1 MKTGE
6 LIRYSRGLIKGQR
19 GRLLLICLLPVC
31 GRLTLRAA
39 ETALFCLMLYFGGRP
54 AELFTSDTVLLCG
67 AVFAALRCMV
77 CAPLSYASAHRLW
90 ETAAGKDSFTPVTEL
105 LTGSRFLRKSTAAAF
120 LVRLTGALALIPAA
134 ASGSCAWCLLREGA
148 GTWELFA
155 ALHGTVLT
163 ALLLVWW
170 IKVKTG
176 MAAVPFLMA
185 ADSSISPLRLI
196 IRSQRLMRG
205 RKRVFISLAL
215 RYLFPALLLFP
226 LPEAGTAAALSVSIF
241 LREDEYRE
249 ERRAAMIK
257 SSIRTA

>member
-6 LIRYSRGLIKGQR
+6 LIRYSRGLIRGRR

-39 ETALFCLMLYFGGRP
+39 ETALLCLMLYFGGRP
-54 AELFTSDTVLLCG
+54 AELFVSDTVLLCA

-77 CAPLSYASAHRLW
+77 CAPLSYAAAHRLR
-90 ETAAGKDSFTPVTEL
+90 ETAEDEDGFTPVTEL
-105 LTGSRFLRKSTAAAF
+105 LTSSSFLRRSVAAAF

-134 ASGSCAWCLLREGA
+134 ASGSCAWLLLRDGA

-155 ALHGTVLT
+155 ALHCTVLT

-176 MAAVPFLMA
+176 MAAVPFLMV
-185 ADSSISPLRLI
+185 ADSGISPLRLV

-205 RKRVFISLAL
+205 RKRVFIFLAI

-241 LREDEYRE
+241 LREDEYLE
-249 ERRAAMIK
+249 ERRAAMITGCRK
-257 SSIRTA
+257 TA

>member
-6 LIRYSRGLIKGQR
+6 LIRYSRRLIR
-19 GRLLLICLLPVC
+19 GKRCRLLLICLLPVC

-39 ETALFCLMLYFGGRP
+39 ETAVFCLLLYFGGKP
-54 AELFTSDTVLLCG
+54 GELFTSDTALLCA
-67 AVFAALRCMV
+67 AVTAALRCMA
-77 CAPLSYASAHRLW
+77 CAPLSYAAAHRLW
-90 ETAAGKDSFTPVTEL
+90 ETVQGAEELTPATEL
-105 LTGSRFLRKSTAAAF
+105 LSGGRFLRRSTAAAF
-120 LVRLTGALALIPAA
+120 IVRLISALALLPAA
-134 ASGSCAWCLLREGA
+134 ASGACAYLLLRDGA

-155 ALHGTVLT
+155 ALHCTVLT
-163 ALLLVWW
+163 MLLLVWW

-185 ADSSISPLRLI
+185 EYGGVSPLRLVV
-196 IRSQRLMRG
+196 RSQRLMRG
-205 RKRVFISLAL
+205 RKRVFVSLAF

-249 ERRAAMIK
+249 ERRTAAITELR
-257 SSIRTA
+257 RTA